1 VRRALEGLVQ
11 LIWGRDLDPAL
22 RPLLVVATAS
32 TIARTTAFVF
42 LGIWA
47 LNELHAT
54 QVELSFG
61 FLAGALAALA
71 SGYAGGHLSDHV
83 GRRPVLLASYAG
95 LALVPLGMLAAG
107 DRLLAGLALVALL
120 GVFGAAGGSV
130 EDALVADLVPP
141 EGREAGYAAVRVAK
155 NLGVSFGP
163 VLGGVLLIGDSW
175 SRLFLGVFVLS
186 AVAWALAFRF
196 LPRAGRFMPD
206 APPQRGSFAVVR
218 RDHAFLLFVGAMALA
233 SMTYVAFDALLAISL
248 VDSHGFSPAT
258 WGFIVVINPILVTL
272 VQLRLTRAVAGVPA
286 PVKLAV
292 AMPLMGVPFVLLQLE
307 DGVAFVALL
316 VLVFVFGEMLWV
328 PTSQAVAAAFAP
340 DDVRGAYMGVYGGS
354 SQLAW
359 AVTPF
364 LGLQVRSAFGD
375 AAMWAGIA
383 GLSLVAATAGAAAAR
398 ERRVSAAVASARA

>member
-1 VRRALEGLVQ
+1 MR

-22 RPLLVVATAS
+22 RPVMLVATAS
-32 TIARTTAFVF
+32 TVARTTGFVF
-42 LGIWA
+42 LGVWA
-47 LNELHAT
+47 LEELDAT

-61 FLAGALAALA
+61 FLGGAIAALAA
-71 SGYAGGHLSDHV
+71 GYAGGHLSDHV

-95 LALVPLGMLAAG
+95 GALVPLGMLAAG
-107 DRLLAGLALVALL
+107 DRLVPGLALIALL
-120 GVFGAAGGSV
+120 GVFAAGGGAV
-130 EDALVADLVPP
+130 EDAMVADLVPP

-163 VLGGVLLIGDSW
+163 VLGGLLLLGDAW
-175 SRLFLGVFVLS
+175 SRLFLGVFVL
-186 AVAWALAFRF
+186 AAGAWALAFRF
-196 LPRAGRFMPD
+196 LPRGGRFTPEG
-206 APPQRGSFAVVR
+206 PPERGSFAVVR

-233 SMTYVAFDALLAISL
+233 SMTYVAFDSLLAISL

-258 WGFIVVINPILVTL
+258 WGFVVVINPILVTL
-272 VQLRLTRAVAGVPA
+272 VQLRLTRAVADVPA
-286 PVKLAV
+286 PVKLAI
-292 AMPLMGVPFVLLQLE
+292 AMPLMGMPFVLLE
-307 DGVAFVALL
+307 AADSVPFVALL
-316 VLVFVFGEMLWV
+316 ALVFVFGEMLWV

-340 DDVRGAYMGVYGGS
+340 DDLRGAYMGVYGGS

-375 AAMWAGIA
+375 AAMWAGVA

-398 ERRVSAAVASARA
+398 GRRVTAAVASAPS